1 MPDRFGVPD
10 NMFGPM
16 PEDFYSAV
24 GRVVLIAALLEV
36 KLVDLLNTLDRVP
49 QTTHAGKHGA
59 ELVKSA
65 LKSLESTNPALRDQG
80 KTVLVEALDA
90 LDRRNDVV
98 HNVWTAPTS
107 DAAYGWR
114 AVHRRLRSEP
124 HQPHVGT
131 TMSLTD
137 LSDFIGQLIRLVA
150 QIDDLRQQVEAT
162 L

>member
-16 PEDFYSAV
+16 PEDFYAAV
-24 GRVVLIAALLEV
+24 GRVVLIAALLDV
-36 KLVDLLNTLDRVP
+36 KLADLLNTLDRVP

-65 LKSLESTNPALRDQG
+65 LKSLESTHPALRDPG
-80 KTVLVEALDA
+80 EAVLVEARDA

-107 DAAYGWR
+107 DTAYGWR
-114 AVHRRLRSEP
+114 AVHRSKRSEP
-124 HQPHVGT
+124 HQPHIGT
-131 TMSLTD
+131 TMALAD
-137 LSDFIGQLIRLVA
+137 LSDFIRRLVRLVP